1 MKLQPMKAMKLQ
13 PMKAMKVQKKQGKLT
28 KKDLENLPQGEL
40 SLKEKIQTFKKSANP
55 DMASVSPAQRQVL
68 WKRFEYARQEE
79 PEAQSAWTTACRG
92 AGSTQIKQDLLALYP
107 KSDSANK
114 KSQMWF
120 RKLVEH
126 AHVTGSKTTTVWE
139 PFVAI
144 KAHYGIQELMR
155 RVARG
160 TILCRRASD
169 DKAEWEFR
177 KITKEEY
184 ETEEVEQQTTGQKQQ
199 SMLEADWRQLLS
211 KHQVGKPAIDDLV
224 KNLPNAEK
232 KAIKRLD
239 LPAIKDVEENA
250 EEEEDFQTDGEDE
263 QEDKDDQDQASCRK
277 APADDEAPHAGP
289 GGAWAE
295 EDPGAELPHCQV
307 EGHDQEGAQHG
318 HPQDYFD

>member
-1 MKLQPMKAMKLQ
+1 MGKNISNKNQKQDSKNAVMKSMKVKAQPKAEPKNKVQPKAEPKNKVQPRAEPKSKAMKLQPMKAMKLQ
-13 PMKAMKVQKKQGKLT
+13 LMKAMKVQKKQGKLT

-40 SLKEKIQTFKKSANP
+40 SLEEKIQTFKKSANP
-55 DMASVSPAQRQVL
+55 DMAVFLDSLSPAQRQVL

-92 AGSTQIKQDLLALYP
+92 AGSTQIKQDLLALYL

-139 PFVAI
+139 PFAAI

-184 ETEEVEQQTTGQKQQ
+184 ETEEVKQQTTGQKQ
-199 SMLEADWRQLLS
+199 
-211 KHQVGKPAIDDLV
+211 
-224 KNLPNAEK
+224 
-232 KAIKRLD
+232 
-239 LPAIKDVEENA
+239 
-250 EEEEDFQTDGEDE
+250 
-263 QEDKDDQDQASCRK
+263 
-277 APADDEAPHAGP
+277 
-289 GGAWAE
+289 
-295 EDPGAELPHCQV
+295 
-307 EGHDQEGAQHG
+307 
-318 HPQDYFD
+318 